1 MSVVR
6 AQSDPSAPLLD
17 YGRVIDAV
25 IIHLSVRF
33 GARHS
38 RHRLFAGQRNFSPPL
53 KIKSSLFNI
62 GQLYLLNQIILAT
75 PGNYPGYLIVYRPY
89 LRLKRFKLSARS
101 ALALSWEV
109 TLMVENR
116 PTDSRDAELQP
127 CPDPFH
133 QLDASIPEE
142 TFSRA
147 DMERRRMEAA
157 GDMLNGLSQSG
168 VARKFGVSRTTASR
182 WHLALTTSGLDSLR
196 ERKTA
201 GRPSRL
207 TREQKAQIVKV
218 YLREALQLPASSPI
232 RGPPHYSQ
240 A

>member
-1 MSVVR
+1 
-6 AQSDPSAPLLD
+6 
-17 YGRVIDAV
+17 
-25 IIHLSVRF
+25 
-33 GARHS
+33 
-38 RHRLFAGQRNFSPPL
+38 
-53 KIKSSLFNI
+53 
-62 GQLYLLNQIILAT
+62 
-75 PGNYPGYLIVYRPY
+75 
-89 LRLKRFKLSARS
+89 
-101 ALALSWEV
+101 
-109 TLMVENR
+109 MVENR

-182 WHLALTTSGLDSLR
+182 WHLALTTSGLDPLR
-196 ERKTA
+196 ERKAA
-201 GRPSRL
+201 GRSSRL

-218 YLREALQLPASSPI
+218 FEGGSAAPGVVTNPWTAALLASLIEERFGVYSSHDHVGRFLRKLRAHTFTKQTREIGEQWQAS
-232 RGPPHYSQ
+232 
-240 A
+240 